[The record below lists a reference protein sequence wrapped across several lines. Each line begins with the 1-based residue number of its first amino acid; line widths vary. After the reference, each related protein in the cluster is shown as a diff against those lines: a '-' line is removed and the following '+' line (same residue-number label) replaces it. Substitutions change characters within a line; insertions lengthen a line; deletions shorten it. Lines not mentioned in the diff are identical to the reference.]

1 MAKYDG
7 KITDGIV
14 SSRYLQTLG
23 MQNNF
28 WLTEDVEF
36 LEFGLPRN
44 DDFFKSE
51 KIKTT
56 NIKFRR
62 LFDIDLDELVVLYM
76 PTFRDDGSLDA
87 YNLDY

>member
-36 LEFGLPRN
+36 LEFGLPRMMI
-44 DDFFKSE
+44 FLKVKKS
-51 KIKTT
+51 KLQT
-56 NIKFRR
+56 
-62 LFDIDLDELVVLYM
+62 
-76 PTFRDDGSLDA
+76 
-87 YNLDY
+87 